1 MKKINVRQLNLLKLS
16 KVRGCKS
23 NKYRLEQRQKKV
35 LKHHYHK
42 FWKVKNLNRQVF
54 IDHVEN
60 CMKLWRSKCKEF
72 NFYK

>member
-16 KVRGCKS
+16 KVRG
-23 NKYRLEQRQKKV
+23 NKYRLERRQKKV

-60 CMKLWRSKCKEF
+60 CMKVMTIQMQGIQFL
-72 NFYK
+72 

>member
-16 KVRGCKS
+16 KVQGCKS
-23 NKYRLEQRQKKV
+23 NKYRLERRQKKV

-60 CMKLWRSKCKEF
+60 CMKVMAIQMQGIQFL
-72 NFYK
+72 